1 METPHT
7 VQRGTPKEY
16 GYTVWVPGLVLG
28 VVFAAAAV
36 AKLRDAGVAWILNGT
51 VKYHFLSDSV
61 QAMVDWGLWIGRH
74 HWLSVLL
81 SFGAIAIE
89 TLVIVGV
96 AARRL
101 PLSSRGRRRGA
112 RPARWASLCCRDC
125 SGQAGGCCCCR
136 SCRGTSYAVRLKPD
150 TTLA

>member
-1 METPHT
+1 M
-7 VQRGTPKEY
+7 RGGAARCRRATPKEY

-74 HWLSVLL
+74 HWLV
-81 SFGAIAIE
+81 GAA
-89 TLVIVGV
+89 LVWRHRDRN
-96 AARRL
+96 ARHRRRARGRI
-101 PLSSRGRRRGA
+101 PLSLRRRRRGA
-112 RPARWASLCCRDC
+112 RLC
-125 SGQAGGCCCCR
+125 
-136 SCRGTSYAVRLKPD
+136 
-150 TTLA
+150 